1 MSTNKSSVERQMG
14 FWSIILF
21 GVNGILGSGIFLLPG
36 QGYNLFGPASILA
49 LCADAVLVLMIGM
62 CFAECAGLFSE
73 TGGAYLYAKTA
84 FGPFVGYEV
93 GVVTWAIRIIA
104 EGTLYVAIATAIG
117 GVYKPL
123 ATTTAKNIIVTII
136 GIILILINLTGV
148 KTSEVFNNV
157 VTVAKLVPILLVA
170 IVGLFFLHPANF
182 HPFFLPG
189 STANGFANATI
200 TLFMVFTGIESLVIT
215 AGNMKDASKN
225 LPRAL
230 LLVILIVAT
239 IYILVV
245 VSCVGILG
253 SGLAHS
259 SVPLQDAAQAVAGRA
274 GESIIVIGTF
284 LSMGGLAL
292 NSSFISPRLAASLA
306 DNHQMPKK
314 LGAENSKGAPYVA
327 IIIHTCLAMAV
338 AWSGSYTTLVA
349 ISVVSRFAQYIPTC
363 LAVLVF
369 RKTKK
374 DQKRSF
380 KIPGGWFI
388 PVLAVVASVWLLT
401 HATAKQL
408 ILGFGALLIIL
419 PFYFITGQNKRD
431 TALKENSGK

>member
-62 CFAECAGLFSE
+62 CFAECAGLFTE

-245 VSCVGILG
+245 VSCVGIL
-253 SGLAHS
+253 S
-259 SVPLQDAAQAVAGRA
+259 SVLY
-274 GESIIVIGTF
+274 IVDC
-284 LSMGGLAL
+284 
-292 NSSFISPRLAASLA
+292 R
-306 DNHQMPKK
+306 
-314 LGAENSKGAPYVA
+314 
-327 IIIHTCLAMAV
+327 
-338 AWSGSYTTLVA
+338 SG
-349 ISVVSRFAQYIPTC
+349 
-363 LAVLVF
+363 
-369 RKTKK
+369 
-374 DQKRSF
+374 
-380 KIPGGWFI
+380 
-388 PVLAVVASVWLLT
+388 
-401 HATAKQL
+401 
-408 ILGFGALLIIL
+408 
-419 PFYFITGQNKRD
+419 
-431 TALKENSGK
+431 

>member
-1 MSTNKSSVERQMG
+1 MNTKSSSVERQMG

-49 LCADAVLVLMIGM
+49 LCADAVLVFMIGM
-62 CFAECAGLFSE
+62 CFAECAGLFNE

-117 GVYKPL
+117 GVYKPW

-136 GIILILINLTGV
+136 GITLICINMTGV
-148 KTSEVFNNV
+148 KTSAIFNNV

-182 HPFFLPG
+182 SPFFP
-189 STANGFANATI
+189 ANASGGTFANATI

-215 AGNMKDASKN
+215 AGNMKNASKN

-253 SGLAHS
+253 AKLAHS
-259 SVPLQDAAQAVAGRA
+259 SVPLQDAAGAVAGRA
-274 GESIIVIGTF
+274 GEAVIIVGTF

-306 DNHQMPKK
+306 DNHQMPAK

-327 IIIHTCLAMAV
+327 IIIHTCLSMAV
-338 AWSGSYTTLVA
+338 AWSGSYLTLVN

-369 RKTKK
+369 RRTMKNKE
-374 DQKRSF
+374 RSF
-380 KIPGGWFI
+380 KIPGGWLI
-388 PVLAVVASVWLLT
+388 PVLAVVASVWLLA
-401 HATAKQL
+401 HAKPFQL
-408 ILGFGALLIIL
+408 IYGFGALVIIL

-431 TALKENSGK
+431 KAMKEKGGK